1 MKSHVTSRVHGWNHH
16 KQRKCAPR
24 LSVCVAVVASFLT
37 LGNMMSN
44 ILGAYAAPLII
55 VTAQGDSPA
64 VMASGPLRVSR
75 ENGRYFIDGSG
86 KAVYL
91 TGSHYWMNLQDG
103 VLADPPPHLTIQAIW
118 ISWWRTTITSFGC
131 GSWEQAKWVVEWQRS
146 RTTLRHCPIRGEG
159 QGWRWMASRSST

>member
-1 MKSHVTSRVHGWNHH
+1 MKWRVTSRVHGWNHH

-44 ILGAYAAPLII
+44 ILGAYAAPLTI

-75 ENGRYFIDGSG
+75 ENGRYFVDGSG
-86 KAVYL
+86 RAVYL
-91 TGSHYWMNLQDG
+91 TGSHYWLNLQDG
-103 VLADPPPHLTIQAIW
+103 VLTEPPPAFDYTGYLDFLVAQNHNFFRLWT
-118 ISWWRTTITSFGC
+118 
-131 GSWEQAKWVVEWQRS
+131 WEEAKWVVEWERADS
-146 RTTLRHCPIRGEG
+146 LRPCHTCG
-159 QGWRWMASRSST
+159 